1 MGPMRLIA
9 RVNTPGILSVRGGV
23 AREAGMQRLLQVVLS
38 AWREA
43 ERVASE
49 RSEGSQE
56 HKAALVAAD
65 RLRGLY
71 GELLESAKAD
81 DDASTVDA
89 SPTLSELDPSS
100 N

>member
-1 MGPMRLIA
+1 
-9 RVNTPGILSVRGGV
+9 
-23 AREAGMQRLLQVVLS
+23 MQRLLQVVLS

-43 ERVASE
+43 DRVAAE

-56 HKAALVAAD
+56 HKAAIVASD

-81 DDASTVDA
+81 DDAA
-89 SPTLSELDPSS
+89 ALQGAPTLGELDA
-100 N
+100 